1 MTRRVF
7 GLVGSSGSGKTT
19 LLEKLIVIFTARGV
33 SINAIKHS
41 HHDIMLE
48 PPDKDSARF
57 RAAGAA
63 EVMVVS
69 PYRYAIFHELRD
81 APEPDI
87 HQQLQR
93 LAPAD
98 LTLIEGF
105 RQHPYPKLE
114 VWRAANGKP
123 PRFVAEPTI
132 ISLVSND
139 VAPVAHQLTCFELDN
154 VEAIADF
161 ILQSAQAIE

>member
-7 GLVGSSGSGKTT
+7 GLIGSSGSGKTT
-19 LLEKLIVIFTARGV
+19 LLEKLIVTLTARGV
-33 SINAIKHS
+33 SVNAIKHS

-69 PYRYAIFHELRD
+69 PYRYAIFHELREED
-81 APEPDI
+81 EPDI
-87 HQQLQR
+87 ATQLAR
-93 LAPAD
+93 LAPAQ

-105 RQHPYPKLE
+105 RRHPFPRLE

-123 PRFVAEPTI
+123 PRFIDDPSIVAF
-132 ISLVSND
+132 VSD
-139 VAPVAHQLTCFELDN
+139 DAAPVPHDLVCFGLEDID
-154 VEAIADF
+154 AIADF
-161 ILQSAQAIE
+161 ILQSAPEMS